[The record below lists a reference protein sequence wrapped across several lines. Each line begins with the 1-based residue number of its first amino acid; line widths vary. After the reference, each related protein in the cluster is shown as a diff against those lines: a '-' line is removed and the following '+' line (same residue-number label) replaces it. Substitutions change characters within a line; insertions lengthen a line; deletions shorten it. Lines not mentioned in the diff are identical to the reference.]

1 MIGEHCLEFS
11 RVLFFFLSC
20 CYNVIFSVSWIIW
33 NGFSFSGGFLK
44 HLSPPSET
52 FEPNYSAVCWT
63 PFVSSCGFY
72 RKWGKGNI
80 ANSCQIKLCRP
91 GELLINAASD
101 LFNSSGCQ
109 CPVGL
114 LHLLFQGLACRG
126 EVWDRWIIY
135 GIYFPPDGISALLV
149 IESVL
154 WDEFTC
160 KSVGLWK
167 GQVQR
172 LPQRNNPA
180 EWKWRC
186 A

>member
-1 MIGEHCLEFS
+1 MAVLQLYSFSCGIQCLKHFVWSAEWHLGGCFGDLSYLSHFSYSPSLLMIGEHCLEFS

-91 GELLINAASD
+91 GELLIM
-101 LFNSSGCQ
+101 
-109 CPVGL
+109 L
-114 LHLLFQGLACRG
+114 LLICSTAQG
-126 EVWDRWIIY
+126 V
-135 GIYFPPDGISALLV
+135 SAL
-149 IESVL
+149 
-154 WDEFTC
+154 WDSCIYYF
-160 KSVGLWK
+160 K
-167 GQVQR
+167 G
-172 LPQRNNPA
+172 
-180 EWKWRC
+180 
-186 A
+186 